1 MEIRPVHIV
10 DDDATDLSS
19 TAQVVAKLG
28 FPTVCYTDCEEF
40 LRIFEEQST
49 GCIILELR
57 MGGGQGFC
65 VLEALAK
72 RQLIPPVIVLTREA
86 DVPSVVRAYQI
97 TKVVAFLQ
105 KKSLSE
111 IALLEAIQ
119 SALALDE
126 QLRLGHARRQ
136 SLESRL
142 QQLTVPELDVLRL
155 LLHGADHAQI
165 SVELEVSR
173 RTVENRRAKIM
184 KKLGASC
191 FPELVRIALDA
202 GYKIRA

>member
-1 MEIRPVHIV
+1 MELRSVHIV
-10 DDDATDLSS
+10 DDDPTDLSS
-19 TAQVVAKLG
+19 TAQIVARLG
-28 FPTVCYTDCEEF
+28 FPTVCYADCEEF
-40 LRIFEEQST
+40 LRLFEKQSA

-57 MGGGQGFC
+57 MGGGHGFC
-65 VLEALAK
+65 VLESLSK
-72 RQLIPPVIVLTREA
+72 HQLSPPVIILTREA
-86 DVPSVVRAYQI
+86 DVQSVVRAYQI

-126 QLRLGHARRQ
+126 QRRDGHARRRD
-136 SLESRL
+136 LESRL
-142 QQLTVPELDVLRL
+142 QQLTEPELDVLRL
-155 LLHGADHAQI
+155 LLNGADHGKI
-165 SVELEVSR
+165 SAELEVSR